1 MYLETYL
8 NAMEKNH
15 DQLVL
20 VGPLHPR
27 HLRALRQY
35 RAFRDRILRLGNDHE
50 EAYYHGVETGLEVR
64 QDTIDLLKAEIARL
78 RNYVPSYQKDWDT
91 PEEDEAWKDL

>member
-35 RAFRDRILRLGNDHE
+35 RAFRDRILKMDERNKMRIAEL
-50 EAYYHGVETGLEVR
+50 EADLY
-64 QDTIDLLKAEIARL
+64 LLKEWVEKPFP
-78 RNYVPSYQKDWDT
+78 NPDWPDWNT
-91 PEEDEAWKDL
+91 T